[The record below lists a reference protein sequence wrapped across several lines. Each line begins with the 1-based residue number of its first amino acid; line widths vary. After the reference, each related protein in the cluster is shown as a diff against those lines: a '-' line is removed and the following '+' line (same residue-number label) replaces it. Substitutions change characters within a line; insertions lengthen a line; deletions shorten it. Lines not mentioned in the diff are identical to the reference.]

1 MTTQQL
7 IYETAVPVNSG
18 RHAGHSVEVGADY
31 SFVRNINSLPLM
43 AVEFPMAS
51 PDYAIVFAGNAETV
65 TPAVILGVRGNEN
78 LFLSKEG
85 EWQSKYIPAFVRRY
99 PFVFS
104 SSEDQQTFTLCI
116 DEKFPG
122 LNSEGRGQPLFA
134 EDGKPSPYVDGVLK
148 FLQEYRGQHLLTQQF
163 CKKLI
168 ELELLEPMEAHFTLG
183 SGEKMSLNG
192 FMVVNRKKLN
202 ALPGDVLSEL
212 AGTDQLELIYLHLQS
227 MRNFNGVKD
236 RLVLIHGGKAD
247 GTAEPVADAAETEP
261 AAAAA
266 KAGKRKG

>member
-1 MTTQQL
+1 
-7 IYETAVPVNSG
+7 
-18 RHAGHSVEVGADY
+18 
-31 SFVRNINSLPLM
+31 M

-122 LNSEGRGQPLFA
+122 LNSEGRGQPLFG

-148 FLQEYRGQHLLTQQF
+148 FLQEYRGQHSLTQQF

-192 FMVVNRKKLN
+192 FMWSIAR
-202 ALPGDVLSEL
+202 S
-212 AGTDQLELIYLHLQS
+212 
-227 MRNFNGVKD
+227 
-236 RLVLIHGGKAD
+236 
-247 GTAEPVADAAETEP
+247 
-261 AAAAA
+261 
-266 KAGKRKG
+266 

>member
-1 MTTQQL
+1 
-7 IYETAVPVNSG
+7 
-18 RHAGHSVEVGADY
+18 
-31 SFVRNINSLPLM
+31 
-43 AVEFPMAS
+43 
-51 PDYAIVFAGNAETV
+51 
-65 TPAVILGVRGNEN
+65 
-78 LFLSKEG
+78 
-85 EWQSKYIPAFVRRY
+85 VRRY

-148 FLQEYRGQHLLTQQF
+148 FLQEYRGQHLLTRQF
-163 CKKLI
+163 CKRLI

-183 SGEKMSLNG
+183 TGEKMSLNG

-247 GTAEPVADAAETEP
+247 ETAEPEAEP
-261 AAAAA
+261 AAANA